1 MAMVRWC
8 SIRCSRA
15 KMLII
20 WIHLVLVGPIS
31 NFRFLSQSF
40 LWNYLNYFLHFK
52 CLEPHLLKLYW
63 KSMELVQ
70 VSQLQ
75 VTVSRLLIEWVCLV
89 MYLRR
94 EVSPIRTFPSLS
106 YAPEYPPYEDGKI
119 ISLCNSQTEIC
130 SKYFCFLLTL
140 PMSLTKIVLFVLGDW
155 IARAWFSIHCCRG
168 CRHTEKIVYFYDTR
182 LSQWC
187 RALHNKYILI
197 LKLFNVAVH
206 RIIEKNL

>member
-1 MAMVRWC
+1 MKINCICLTNKVFLNNLWNFQDWSFVPRTWWTTIENTIPMRDVYICYGWMAMVRWC

-155 IARAWFSIHCCRG
+155 I
-168 CRHTEKIVYFYDTR
+168 T
-182 LSQWC
+182 
-187 RALHNKYILI
+187 
-197 LKLFNVAVH
+197 
-206 RIIEKNL
+206 